1 MAKVFVYTH
10 SHAYFIPLDGV
21 KYFWIGPFNQFRD
34 GAITVTAHPNPTAV
48 STNRQ
53 YMEVVQMATRFS
65 NSAPDAGFWLDIVVR
80 NNGHVG
86 DPGAYAI
93 NGFTT
98 YTSVILRD
106 QD

>member
-1 MAKVFVYTH
+1 MAKVFVYRNEFSKYIPPDGTY
-10 SHAYFIPLDGV
+10 YFYL
-21 KYFWIGPFNQFRD
+21 GPFNQFRD
-34 GAITVTAHPNPTAV
+34 GAITVTAHPYPTAI
-48 STNRQ
+48 SASRR

-65 NSAPDAGFWLDIVVR
+65 NQNPDAGFWLDIVVR

-86 DPGAYAI
+86 TGADGI
-93 NGFTT
+93 NGFSV